1 MSPNGRATPGE
12 IARIVR
18 GCLER
23 GDAVEIEGLGVFRPG
38 GRRGG
43 FTFQPET
50 RTKVFLAYVAED
62 RDAAGRLYADLL
74 RGGLD
79 PWLDRKKLLPGQNW
93 PRAIEQAIAVADFF
107 VACFSGRSTG
117 KRGRFQSELR
127 YALDCA
133 SMLPLEEVFFIP
145 VRLEECRV
153 PARITRDFQYV
164 DLFADWDKGVRR
176 ILAVIRTQMR
186 SRARPR
192 PPSIRTQRGAERGH
206 LQPEAVLPGRCA
218 GGQLRPGSDSLR

>member
-1 MSPNGRATPGE
+1 MSPNGRATPAE

-50 RTKVFLAYVAED
+50 RSKVFLAYVAED
-62 RDAAGRLYADLL
+62 RGAAGRLYADLL
-74 RGGLD
+74 GGGLD

-133 SMLPLEEVFFIP
+133 AMLPLEEVFFIP

-153 PARITRDFQYV
+153 PARITRDLQYV
-164 DLFADWDKGVRR
+164 DLFPDWDQGIRR
-176 ILAVIRTQMR
+176 ILAVIRRQMR
-186 SRARPR
+186 ARTRPL
-192 PPSIRTQRGAERGH
+192 PPSIRTQRRAHRRH
-206 LQPEAVLPGRCA
+206 LQPEVVLPGGSA
-218 GGQLRPGSDSLR
+218 TGQPQPGRDSLR